1 MNMPRFLHSRIA
13 RALKVDREGRRY
25 SRSSRTPELAGE
37 QKPSAA

>member
-13 RALKVDREGRRY
+13 RALKADREEPRY
-25 SRSSRTPELAGE
+25 NRSRTPELAGE